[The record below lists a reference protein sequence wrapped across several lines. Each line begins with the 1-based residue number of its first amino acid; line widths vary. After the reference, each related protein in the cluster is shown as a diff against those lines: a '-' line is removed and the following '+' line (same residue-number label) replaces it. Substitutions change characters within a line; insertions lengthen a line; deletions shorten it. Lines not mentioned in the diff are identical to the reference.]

1 MPKLTKFI
9 VERSEARAKD
19 YFVWDSELAGFG
31 VRVWPSARKVY
42 MAQYRSL
49 GRTRRVKIGVHGA
62 LTVEEARKE
71 AKIILGDVARGE
83 DPAEEK
89 ATRRKSLTV
98 AQLCDNYVK
107 AADRGLIMGKRQLPK
122 KESTLRSDR
131 GRIERHIKPLLGNKL
146 VIDLAQADINRF
158 IRDVTL
164 GKTAVVEKTEKKRG
178 KVVVEGG
185 AGTAARTTGLLGG
198 ILSFAISEGV
208 RADNPVR
215 GAKRQADKVRKRR
228 LTADEYKRLGR
239 ALRDADDEGDTEQ
252 ATAGIWLL
260 ALTGCRLSEIV
271 ALQHAETDKV
281 GGCFRLH
288 DSKEGES
295 VRPIGKPAFDV
306 IAKLK
311 RRKGSKYVLPA
322 ERSDDGHF
330 GGMAGAFDRIMERA
344 KLPDVTAHTLR
355 HSYASVAGDL
365 GYSDSTIETLLGH
378 TAGTVTSKY
387 IHRLDAV
394 LAAAADKVAR
404 VIEGYMAGIQS
415 VERRHGGH

>member
-1 MPKLTKFI
+1 MPKLTKAI
-9 VERSEARAKD
+9 VDRSEARATD
-19 YFVWDSELAGFG
+19 YFVWDGDMAGFG
-31 VRVWPSARKVY
+31 VRVWPTGRKVY

-71 AKIILGDVARGE
+71 AKIVLGDVARGE

-98 AQLCDNYVK
+98 AQLCDSYLK
-107 AADRGLIMGKRQLPK
+107 ASDRGLIMGKRQLPK

-146 VIDLAQADINRF
+146 VIDLAQADVNRF

-164 GKTAVVEKTEKKRG
+164 GKTAVIEKTNKKRG
-178 KVVVEGG
+178 KAVVQGG
-185 AGTAARTTGLLGG
+185 AGTAARTAGLLGG

-208 RADNPVR
+208 RPDNPVR

-228 LTADEYKRLGR
+228 LTAEEYKSLGK

-252 ATAGIWLL
+252 AIAGIWLL
-260 ALTGCRLSEIV
+260 ALTGCRLSEIE
-271 ALQHAETDKV
+271 ALQHTETDRA

-306 IAKLK
+306 IAKLE
-311 RRKGSKYVLPA
+311 RRKGTKFVLPA
-322 ERSDDGHF
+322 KRSDNGHF
-330 GGMAGAFDRIMERA
+330 GGMPRAIDRIMERA
-344 KLPDVTAHTLR
+344 KLADVTAHTLR

-365 GYSDSTIETLLGH
+365 GYSDSTIEALLGH

-387 IHRLDAV
+387 IHRLDTV
-394 LAAAADKVAR
+394 LVAAANRVAIHIWKQMTGLAR
-404 VIEGYMAGIQS
+404 N
-415 VERRHGGH
+415 